1 MRLFLKIVA
10 GVILLGVA
18 VYVLVMLLT
27 AGERKLAT
35 EFVTLA
41 STGEVAAARD
51 LLHSELQKEF
61 TVDRLSAELA
71 GVKPYTDISFGSVE
85 TTAGSGT
92 QLEGTAKTA
101 DGCSSRATFDI
112 LDGKIIAFSI
122 TPLCR
127 D

>member
-10 GVILLGVA
+10 GFILLGVGVFA
-18 VYVLVMLLT
+18 LVMLLT

-35 EFVTLA
+35 QFITLA
-41 STGEVAAARD
+41 STGEYAAARD
-51 LLHSELQKEF
+51 LLHSELQRDF

-85 TTAGSGT
+85 TASGSGT
-92 QLEGTAKTA
+92 QLKGTATTA
-101 DGCSSRATFDI
+101 DGCSSRTTFDI
-112 LDGKIIAFSI
+112 LDDKIIAFSI
-122 TPLCR
+122 NPLCR